1 MLNKKTKFISILAMA
16 FVATSAFAVGNLV
29 ETKAAA
35 PDGSV
40 FEMEAGASLKI
51 SEDGGVRFR
60 VKMDEA
66 QKNYITENDSVSLH
80 FLVAPHEF
88 FNTVSNGNY
97 YNGLSKKKVIDVDEA
112 KIYEEDGS
120 YWANGCIT
128 NVLEANRYL
137 DFTLL
142 AYTYD
147 ASTQAYDYADVTLS
161 TARAS
166 LVDVLSQAV
175 VYSDDE
181 GTDYMADVF
190 ACGAY
195 DWFGT
200 ADYPIQVNNLATY
213 NNLVNK
219 VNDGVDFSAYTI
231 NVSDTVPAEGRAEL
245 AEGKTLN
252 TQDSCIVKFCN
263 ADGTLYKKYIVADGA
278 TIAEPKAPA
287 SASEQYAFAGWD
299 VDGDGEVDEVATTV
313 EQSVTYTAVYEKQY
327 EVMPDGAQKIPGS
340 DGEIYRHAFVGLST
354 DLAVGTPV
362 TVTMDVY
369 VTGILGDPT
378 AIKWVDTVW
387 TTSGG
392 EANSAPTILD
402 SATMTANAGQWIS
415 VSFEATVR
423 NFAVLRLGTQ
433 YETVDTSAY
442 GNAVYIMA
450 ANFMSAV
457 SFNYKNVEVK
467 KIEIGVT
474 PDGTQKTT
482 GANGYYQAFTGLSTN
497 LAAGTKVAV
506 SMDIKITGTNDQY
519 GGAIYW
525 VDTVYSVAGG
535 EVDSEIKILD
545 ARELTADQVGQWV
558 HVEFEATV
566 RDFDALRMNSAYP
579 ILDTSAYGNAV
590 FLMAENFKSVASFN
604 YKNVQMTE
612 IKVMP
617 TGMKT
622 TTTNGKYYQSFVGL
636 STDLAVGTK
645 VNVSM
650 EIKVTGTHDEW
661 GGTIQWVDTVYTTS
675 GGEVYNAPTIL
686 DARNLTEDQ
695 KGQWVRVTF
704 EATVRQFDVLRVNNT
719 QFNTMDTSA
728 YGNAVF
734 LMAKNFTSAASFNY
748 KNVVIT
754 AL

>member
-1 MLNKKTKFISILAMA
+1 MLNKKTKLISLLATA

-66 QKNYITENDSVSLH
+66 QKNYITENDSVSLN

-88 FNTVSNGNY
+88 FNAVPGTDGARDY
-97 YNGLSKKKVIDVDEA
+97 YGGLSKKKIITVDEA

-128 NVLEANRYL
+128 NILEANRYL

-142 AYTYD
+142 AYTYN
-147 ASTQAYDYADVTLS
+147 ASTQTYDYADATIA
-161 TARAS
+161 TTRAS

-213 NNLVNK
+213 NNLVSK

-263 ADGTLYKKYIVADGA
+263 ADGTLYKKYIVANGA

-299 VDGDGEVDEVATTV
+299 MDGDGEVDEVAVTV
-313 EQSVTYTAVYEKQY
+313 EESVTYTAVYEKQY
-327 EVMPDGAQKIPGS
+327 EVMPDGVQKIPGS
-340 DGEIYRHAFVGLST
+340 NGEIYRHAFVGLST

-369 VTGILGDPT
+369 VTGILGSPT
-378 AIKWVDTVW
+378 AIRWVNDVW

-392 EANSAPTILD
+392 EVKGENIIVD
-402 SATMTANAGQWIS
+402 YATMSANEGKWIS
-415 VSFEATVR
+415 VEFDAVVKDYK
-423 NFAVLRLGTQ
+423 VLRLGTE
-433 YETVDTSAY
+433 YNTVDVSGY
-442 GNAVYIMA
+442 GNAVFLVA
-450 ANFMSAV
+450 ANFMSA
-457 SFNYKNVEVK
+457 
-467 KIEIGVT
+467 
-474 PDGTQKTT
+474 
-482 GANGYYQAFTGLSTN
+482 
-497 LAAGTKVAV
+497 
-506 SMDIKITGTNDQY
+506 
-519 GGAIYW
+519 
-525 VDTVYSVAGG
+525 
-535 EVDSEIKILD
+535 
-545 ARELTADQVGQWV
+545 
-558 HVEFEATV
+558 
-566 RDFDALRMNSAYP
+566 
-579 ILDTSAYGNAV
+579 
-590 FLMAENFKSVASFN
+590 ASFN

-617 TGMKT
+617 TGMKM

-675 GGEVYNAPTIL
+675 GGEAYNAPTIL

-734 LMAKNFTSAASFNY
+734 LMAKNFTSDTSFNY